1 MRRQIVTLV
10 ILASVMGGAA
20 YAALNPG
27 SMSSLAD
34 QMALAPFLLSFG
46 VIIGMLVSRPRKQS
60 FSERSSSKRWRR
72 MTHGRWKS
80 VPKEEFKQ
88 GGFQPVTWGRSNW
101 LTRAEGKKIINIWP

>member
-10 ILASVMGGAA
+10 VLASVTGGAS
-20 YAALNPG
+20 YALSSGGVG
-27 SMSSLAD
+27 SLGD
-34 QMALAPFLLSFG
+34 QIALAPFLLSFG

-60 FSERSSSKRWRR
+60 FSERSSSKHWRR

-80 VPKEEFKQ
+80 VPKQEFKQ
-88 GGFQPVTWGRSNW
+88 GGFQPVTWGCSNW